1 MTDLQAL
8 YDLANTE
15 SISVNE
21 FPLPENGSVS
31 VRYNGQCYIGI
42 DRKQIKNTADE
53 AVHLAHELGHC
64 MTGSFYNPYTILDER
79 SRHEYKA
86 NEWAI
91 RKLCPLWKVQAAYC
105 SGCREVWE
113 FAEYLDV
120 TCTFAE
126 KVMAYYKDDV
136 DVEIGVPI

>member
-1 MTDLQAL
+1 MSMADLQAL
-8 YDLANTE
+8 YDLANAE
-15 SISVNE
+15 SISVDE

-31 VRYNGQCYIGI
+31 VRYDGQCYIGI
-42 DRKQIKNTADE
+42 DRTKIKNTADE

-64 MTGSFYNPYTILDER
+64 MTGSFYNPYTVLDER

-91 RKLCPLWKVQAAYC
+91 RKLCPLAKVRAAYR

-120 TCTFAE
+120 TCAFAE
-126 KVMAYYKDDV
+126 KVMVYYKDDV
-136 DVEIGVPI
+136 NEEGR